1 MSGESE
7 TKLEMVQR
15 HVREGLRRLERQRT
29 LISDLTRDGNRGLVP
44 AAQRIL
50 AAMEQYQAEVEQ
62 HLEKLLREQ

>member
-1 MSGESE
+1 MSGEGE